1 MKKEQIV
8 TLIENLHSEDKQGNI
23 EAIFIGRHGE
33 VIKTDS
39 IRLDMDG
46 GRLIIVQEG
55 ADQYTSNKEN
65 WEKELEFCRNMQE

>member
-1 MKKEQIV
+1 MKKEEIV
-8 TLIENLHSEDKQGNI
+8 TLIENLHPEDKQGNI

-55 ADQYTSNKEN
+55 TSQYTSNKEN
-65 WEKELEFCRNMQE
+65 WEQELEFCRNMQ

>member
-1 MKKEQIV
+1 MKKEELI
-8 TLIENLHSEDKQGNI
+8 TLIQNLHKEDKQGNI

-55 ADQYTSNKEN
+55 TDQYVSNKEN
-65 WEKELEFCRNMQE
+65 WEQELEFCRNMQ